1 MTLNPLEWKVI
12 PAPRSVRRLR
22 GERDGAEAA
31 ARALAEVIAAEAARG
46 WEFHRVESLPV
57 EERGGLFGRR
67 RNAVH
72 ALLVFRRARG
82 VPATAAEAP
91 PQLAADPD
99 RAFAAA
105 LAPRPRA
112 APEAEPPLRA
122 APKPQPAPDASP
134 GPRLGPAD
142 R

>member
-12 PAPRSVRRLR
+12 PAPRSVRRQR

-31 ARALAEVIAAEAARG
+31 ARALAEVLAAEAARG
-46 WEFHRVESLPV
+46 WEFHRVETLPV
-57 EERGGLFGRR
+57 EERGGLFGGR

-72 ALLVFRRARG
+72 ALLIFRRGRST
-82 VPATAAEAP
+82 PATAADAP
-91 PQLAADPD
+91 PQMAADPD

-105 LAPRPRA
+105 LAPRPRPV
-112 APEAEPPLRA
+112 PEAEPPLRA
-122 APKPQPAPDASP
+122 APKPQPASDAPS